1 MPSLSE
7 VKAHLNITSSTN
19 DSELSDFL
27 DSATDLVNEIANTS
41 PVQTYTE
48 TLWADRGAV
57 FLSHIPVVAVTSVV
71 SAGETLTGWTMY
83 PHGAITD
90 LGGSREVVVIY
101 TAGVAT
107 PSARVHTAILMVV
120 ARLWE
125 TQRGN
130 APATSLQGGEG
141 PAFTPG
147 LQGIIAEVQALLG
160 DTSSLGVVV

>member
-1 MPSLSE
+1 MPSLSQ

-19 DSELSDFL
+19 DSEISDFL
-27 DSATDLVNEIANTS
+27 DSATELVNEIAFAS

-57 FLSHIPVVAVTSVV
+57 FLSHIPVVSVTSVV

-83 PHGAITD
+83 SYGAITD
-90 LGGSREVVVIY
+90 LGGAREVTVVY
-101 TAGVAT
+101 TAGVVT

-141 PAFTPG
+141 PTFTPG
-147 LQGIIAEVQALLG
+147 LQGIISEVNALLG
-160 DTSSLGVVV
+160 DSSGLGVVV